1 MTPAGKL
8 LAVEAR
14 RRFAQLVAQPDASI
28 DVAHA
33 ALLIAAEEQPGL
45 NVEHYRALLYEF
57 GVKARERVAHA
68 ENSSSIAALNQFIFE
83 ELGFKGNQR
92 NYYDPRNSLLSNVLD
107 GRTGIPITLSVVYL
121 EIARRAGLH
130 VEGVGLPGHF
140 IVRVEETRGTSALVD
155 PFNGRIID
163 AEDCQERLDTIY
175 QGQVLLS
182 AEHLQ
187 PVTTR
192 EILARLLRNLKGIYA
207 QTGLYRRAL
216 SIIERIMLVAP
227 GALDERRDRGALL
240 AQINRYAEAIR
251 DVEFYLKSAPDAP
264 DAERVREQLKQMRM
278 QQARLN

>member
-1 MTPAGKL
+1 
-8 LAVEAR
+8 
-14 RRFAQLVAQPDASI
+14 
-28 DVAHA
+28 
-33 ALLIAAEEQPGL
+33 
-45 NVEHYRALLYEF
+45 
-57 GVKARERVAHA
+57 
-68 ENSSSIAALNQFIFE
+68 
-83 ELGFKGNQR
+83 
-92 NYYDPRNSLLSNVLD
+92 
-107 GRTGIPITLSVVYL
+107 
-121 EIARRAGLH
+121 
-130 VEGVGLPGHF
+130 
-140 IVRVEETRGTSALVD
+140 
-155 PFNGRIID
+155 
-163 AEDCQERLDTIY
+163 
-175 QGQVLLS
+175 VLLS

-264 DAERVREQLKQMRM
+264 DAERVREQLRQMRM